1 MCDCRLQNVQQILEI
16 WAKYGQIYMLE
27 FSNWPP
33 FRLSNKSLGSTF
45 VWWLGWQYGRKC
57 TAWQIRG
64 IFFLSEKSGTSEV
77 IRFRDK
83 DLFVQFL
90 LIAQLQ
96 QVQHCCCTKTSSF
109 FGIFPASRNHQ
120 SEWSW
125 PSLKIQK
132 VELAFNSCHWSL
144 SQRYFWPVIWEC
156 LLAGWWSEMKYGEGK
171 DLIKCPPQY
180 MEDLTRHLES
190 VEENS
195 RRYIS
200 ISISIRISISI
211 SVCITT

>member
-1 MCDCRLQNVQQILEI
+1 MARMHCLANQGNI
-16 WAKYGQIYMLE
+16 
-27 FSNWPP
+27 
-33 FRLSNKSLGSTF
+33 
-45 VWWLGWQYGRKC
+45 
-57 TAWQIRG
+57 
-64 IFFLSEKSGTSEV
+64 FLSGKSGTSEV
-77 IRFRDK
+77 IWFRDK

-156 LLAGWWSEMKYGEGK
+156 LLDGDLRWNMVKEKIWSNALPSTWKTLPGIWSRWRKIAEG
-171 DLIKCPPQY
+171 
-180 MEDLTRHLES
+180 TSASASASES
-190 VEENS
+190 ASASASASQPNFKF
-195 RRYIS
+195 IHMFF
-200 ISISIRISISI
+200 IQL
-211 SVCITT
+211 